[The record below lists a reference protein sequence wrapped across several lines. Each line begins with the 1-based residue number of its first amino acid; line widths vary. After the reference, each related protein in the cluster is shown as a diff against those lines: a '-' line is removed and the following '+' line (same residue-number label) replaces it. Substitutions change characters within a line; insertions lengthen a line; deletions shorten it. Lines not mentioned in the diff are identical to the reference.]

1 MSAPPIYA
9 LDANVL
15 IQAKDAY
22 YRFSFC
28 PAFWDFLPRACSE
41 GHMLSI
47 DKIHTE
53 LSIGG
58 DALANYANAK
68 LGNDFFR
75 DSGEADVIAAFAQLV
90 IWVNAQP
97 QFSPS
102 AKGEFASGVDGW
114 LIAYAKVHGCIV
126 VTQETL
132 APDAKR
138 RVPIPNVC
146 IAASVGYCNTFE
158 MLESIRPQFMLA
170 P

>member
-1 MSAPPIYA
+1 MSTPPTYA

-28 PAFWDFLPRACSE
+28 PAFWDFLPRAAGE
-41 GHMLSI
+41 GRLLSI
-47 DKIHTE
+47 DKIHAE

-58 DALANYANAK
+58 DALATYASTR
-68 LGNDFFR
+68 LGNAFFR
-75 DSGEADVIAAFAQLV
+75 DSAEDDVIAAFAQLV
-90 IWVNAQP
+90 AWVTAQA
-97 QFSPS
+97 QFSQT
-102 AKGEFASGVDGW
+102 AKNEFASGVDGW
-114 LIAYAKVHGCIV
+114 LIAYAKVHSCVV

-132 APDAKR
+132 APDARR

-146 IAASVGYCNTFE
+146 NAAGVLHCNTFE